1 MVTENSYQEPLRT
14 EKLTAA
20 FQLDRAA
27 ISPEQQSTLENL
39 LLSHANIF
47 ALDNSELGC
56 TGVVK
61 HRIDTG
67 ESPPIYQSARRI
79 PFALRG
85 LVDDMV
91 EDMLAQDIIQPSHS
105 PWASPVVLVKK
116 KDGSMRFCV
125 DYRRLNSVTKRDVHP
140 LPRID
145 DTLDV
150 LSGARYFTTLDLAS
164 GYWQVAMDPNDREKT
179 AFITHSGLF
188 EFSVMPFG
196 LCNAPATFQR
206 LMETVLEGLARKQCF
221 VYLDDILVISSTWE
235 EHLQNLELVIERLK
249 KAGLRLKPK
258 KCAFARREV
267 TYLGHVISEAG
278 ISVDPTKIDKIQSY
292 PIPMG
297 LKPLRQ
303 FLGIASYYRRFTPQ
317 FSKIA
322 EPLYALTRKNTPFVW
337 TSSCQAAF
345 EKLKELLITRPILA
359 FPNFELPFILE
370 TDASGVGL
378 GAVLSQQQGS
388 EPTSCRPIAYAS
400 RTLQKHERNYGI
412 SELEALAVVWA
423 TKHFHA
429 YLYGHQCK
437 VFTDHSALKSLL
449 NTPHPSG
456 KLARWGLALQELD
469 LQIEYRPGK
478 QNAVADA
485 LSRISPNTEATQ
497 DVKDTS
503 PDNPL
508 EPTPQ
513 TDVTVA
519 ALQPISSVSEDSE
532 WPELQAADGEL
543 AGLIAYLKTGK
554 LPATDTEA
562 RQLVLMSANYSLI
575 DGVLYFN
582 QPDGRLLLVVPK
594 DKRQKLL
601 QEAHG
606 GILSGHLREM
616 KTYSQLQKH
625 YWWPGLRTDVRKWC
639 QSCLVCASRHIG
651 KAQKP
656 PLSPIPVAGPFDCL
670 GVDIIQ
676 FPCSYDGNKYAI
688 VFMDYLTKWPE
699 VFPVPNQTAETIARA
714 LVEVISRHG
723 VPAKLLSDRGANFL
737 SDILQEV
744 YKLLGIKKVNT
755 SAYHPQSDGLVERFN
770 RTLTD
775 MLAKTVDQS
784 GRDWDK
790 RIPYVLYAY
799 RTSVQESTK
808 ESPFFLLYGR
818 DGRLPTEAALTQPRT
833 CYQVDIDD
841 FKTDLVCNLS
851 EAWELARHN
860 ISQSQKKQKQHY
872 DKGTRPKDYHVGDRV
887 FVHMPGDVQGK
898 AWKFAR
904 PFHGPYRIL
913 ELTPTNAS
921 VRLVDKPQDA
931 PIFVSLD
938 RVRRCPKEIPD
949 GETWSGKRGT
959 KKTRRTQAPRPE
971 AGNSQEP
978 EPEPELGPR
987 PKPVPETRTS
997 QEPGPWS
1004 TRLRPRH
1011 SAGRGHR

>member
-1 MVTENSYQEPLRT
+1 M
-14 EKLTAA
+14 
-20 FQLDRAA
+20 
-27 ISPEQQSTLENL
+27 
-39 LLSHANIF
+39 
-47 ALDNSELGC
+47 
-56 TGVVK
+56 
-61 HRIDTG
+61 
-67 ESPPIYQSARRI
+67 
-79 PFALRG
+79 
-85 LVDDMV
+85 
-91 EDMLAQDIIQPSHS
+91 
-105 PWASPVVLVKK
+105 
-116 KDGSMRFCV
+116 
-125 DYRRLNSVTKRDVHP
+125 
-140 LPRID
+140 
-145 DTLDV
+145 
-150 LSGARYFTTLDLAS
+150 
-164 GYWQVAMDPNDREKT
+164 
-179 AFITHSGLF
+179 
-188 EFSVMPFG
+188 
-196 LCNAPATFQR
+196 
-206 LMETVLEGLARKQCF
+206 
-221 VYLDDILVISSTWE
+221 SS
-235 EHLQNLELVIERLK
+235 
-249 KAGLRLKPK
+249 
-258 KCAFARREV
+258 
-267 TYLGHVISEAG
+267 
-278 ISVDPTKIDKIQSY
+278 
-292 PIPMG
+292 
-297 LKPLRQ
+297 
-303 FLGIASYYRRFTPQ
+303 
-317 FSKIA
+317 
-322 EPLYALTRKNTPFVW
+322 
-337 TSSCQAAF
+337 
-345 EKLKELLITRPILA
+345 
-359 FPNFELPFILE
+359 
-370 TDASGVGL
+370 
-378 GAVLSQQQGS
+378 
-388 EPTSCRPIAYAS
+388 
-400 RTLQKHERNYGI
+400 
-412 SELEALAVVWA
+412 
-423 TKHFHA
+423 
-429 YLYGHQCK
+429 
-437 VFTDHSALKSLL
+437 
-449 NTPHPSG
+449 
-456 KLARWGLALQELD
+456 
-469 LQIEYRPGK
+469 
-478 QNAVADA
+478 
-485 LSRISPNTEATQ
+485 
-497 DVKDTS
+497 
-503 PDNPL
+503 
-508 EPTPQ
+508 
-513 TDVTVA
+513 
-519 ALQPISSVSEDSE
+519 
-532 WPELQAADGEL
+532 
-543 AGLIAYLKTGK
+543 
-554 LPATDTEA
+554 
-562 RQLVLMSANYSLI
+562 NYSLI

-656 PLSPIPVAGPFDCL
+656 PLSPIPVTGPFDCL

-699 VFPVPNQTAETIARA
+699 VFPVPNQTAETIAQA

-818 DGRLPTEAALTQPRT
+818 DARLPTEAALTQPRT

-851 EAWELARHN
+851 EAWELARQN

-872 DKGTRPKDYHVGDRV
+872 DKGARLKDYHVGDTV

-921 VRLVDKPQDA
+921 VCLVDKPQDA

-959 KKTRRTQAPRPE
+959 KKRKTRKTQAPGPE
-971 AGNSQEP
+971 AVNSQEL
-978 EPEPELGPR
+978 EPEPQLEPGSR
-987 PKPVPETRTS
+987 PVPETRTS

-1011 SAGRGHR
+1011 FAGRGRP